1 MKKLY
6 LLFVFCCC
14 ISLVQAKAPWAGIV
28 DPETQQLEKSPL
40 LKDML
45 KGKVQVAVVLPS
57 QFARKRAIYEDD
69 VKQALQAWFAQ
80 AARLINQQGRT
91 KEFADIYP
99 KLSRPITVQ
108 IVPQAA
114 YQVKFAAT
122 KAEIDEKCGEDGYA
136 CYSPQSHK
144 IWMPVRPEDQGADF
158 PKDNIEYYRQ
168 SFMHE
173 FGHALGLDEQ
183 YEGATEKILIN
194 PAYSSSKVG
203 IDSVMNKKSGIGCD
217 DVDGL
222 INLIDAQTVGKR
234 SPLARGVWK
243 SFCANSKDRYKDG
256 KLVDHRKNK
265 GVIES
270 VGNGCW
276 EVQGKTFCLNEHSS
290 FQNWRKVMKQPL
302 RVKSK
307 QGRGNGI
314 FYATG
319 PNQEQVTC
327 YKQFRKT
334 WCAAFLNNQL
344 VWVEEFGEL
353 SVGSE
358 ESVLLDYTLYFGG
371 NGTQNYVSGY
381 YENLETS
388 PKLSG
393 YVFSEKSS
401 SPWEVTRFDMRE
413 QSEFKGNPNYMPVAL
428 RGLNVRPSAQRK
440 NRPRLG
446 SSKNTSIRQKQDSK
460 QQRADEKVENL
471 LTDFPVPCKQY
482 LSW

>member
-6 LLFVFCCC
+6 LLFIFCCC
-14 ISLVQAKAPWAGIV
+14 VSFAYAKAPWAGTI
-28 DPETQQLEKSPL
+28 DPETQQLDKSLL

-144 IWMPVRPEDQGADF
+144 MWMPVRPEDQGSDF
-158 PKDNIEYYRQ
+158 PEDDIGFYRQ

-173 FGHALGLDEQ
+173 FGHALGLEEQ
-183 YEGATEKILIN
+183 YDGPTEKVLIN

-203 IDSVMNKKSGIGCD
+203 IDSVMNQKSGIGCD

-265 GVIES
+265 GVIEP

-276 EVQGKTFCLNEHSS
+276 EVQGKEFCLNANSS

-302 RVKSK
+302 QVKSN

-327 YKQFRKT
+327 YKQFRRT
-334 WCAAFLNNQL
+334 WCAAVLNNQL
-344 VWVEEFGEL
+344 VWVEEFDEL

-358 ESVLLDYTLYFGG
+358 ESELAYTLFFGG
-371 NGTQNYVSGY
+371 GGTKNFVSGY
-381 YENLETS
+381 YGNFETN
-388 PKLSG
+388 PKLTG
-393 YVFSEKSS
+393 YVFREDGS
-401 SPWEVTRFDMRE
+401 SPWEVSQLDMGKQAKFE
-413 QSEFKGNPNYMPVAL
+413 GNPNYMPVAL
-428 RGLNVRPSAQRK
+428 RGLKVHSTMQKKGARP
-440 NRPRLG
+440 G
-446 SSKNTSIRQKQDSK
+446 SGKDNSVRQKQDSK
-460 QQRADEKVENL
+460 QQRAEEKVGNL